1 MIELVLIAI
10 LAIAVVALG
19 LQLDQL
25 KKMSRREIINDNL
38 IEIMKVVPSSHR
50 RDIVETYFVYN
61 ANYEP
66 FLIESYIRGRDRSR
80 TNQYADTGDGE

>member
-10 LAIAVVALG
+10 LAIAVVVLG
-19 LQLDQL
+19 FQLDQL
-25 KKMSRREIINDNL
+25 KKMDRREIINDNL

-61 ANYEP
+61 SKYDL
-66 FLIESYIRGRDRSR
+66 FLTESYIRGRNNAR